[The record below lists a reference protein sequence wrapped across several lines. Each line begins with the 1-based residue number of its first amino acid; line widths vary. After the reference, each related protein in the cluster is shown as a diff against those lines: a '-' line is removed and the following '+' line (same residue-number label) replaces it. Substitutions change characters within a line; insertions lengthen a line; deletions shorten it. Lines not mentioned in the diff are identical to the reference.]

1 MSDEKNKKSENKEN
15 GYYFG
20 GIKEFN
26 LEEIEAEVLND
37 SVYLDV
43 FAGSD
48 VRYKENVEPL
58 EDSIGKIMSL
68 TAMKYDYKAASFPN
82 KNFSSRKQI
91 GLMAQSVEKVLP
103 ELVAT
108 DNDGYKAINYAHLT
122 PVLADAIKQLT
133 KKIEVLEAK
142 IEELESKK

>member
-1 MSDEKNKKSENKEN
+1 MSEDKKKSENKEN

-26 LEEIEAEVLND
+26 LEEIESEVLND

-48 VRYKENVEPL
+48 IRFKENAEPL
-58 EDSIGKIMSL
+58 NG
-68 TAMKYDYKAASFPN
+68 AMEKVLALSGFKYDYKTDAFPN
-82 KNFSSRKQI
+82 KRFSSNRQI
-91 GLMAQSVEKVLP
+91 GFMAQTVEKVLP

-108 DNDGYKAINYAHLT
+108 DENGYKAINYAQMA
-122 PVLADAIKQLT
+122 PVLAEAIKELNEKVVT
-133 KKIEVLEAK
+133 LEKKIK
-142 IEELESKK
+142 ELESK

>member
-1 MSDEKNKKSENKEN
+1 MSEDKKKKSENKED

-48 VRYKENVEPL
+48 IRFKQNVEPL
-58 EDSIGKIMSL
+58 AGSVEKIMSL
-68 TAMKYDYKAASFPN
+68 NAMKYDYKSEAFPN
-82 KNFSSRKQI
+82 KNFSSNKQI
-91 GLMAQSVEKVLP
+91 GFMAQSVEKVLP

-122 PVLADAIKQLT
+122 PVLAEAIKELNNKIET
-133 KKIEVLEAK
+133 LEKKIK
-142 IEELESKK
+142 ELESK

>member
-48 VRYKENVEPL
+48 VRFKENVEPL
-58 EDSIGKIMSL
+58 ENSIDKIMAL
-68 TAMKYDYKAASFPN
+68 TAMKYDYNTASFPN
-82 KNFSSRKQI
+82 KNFSNRKQI

-108 DNDGYKAINYAHLT
+108 DKDGYKAINYAHLT
-122 PVLADAIKQLT
+122 PVLADAVKQLT
-133 KKIEVLEAK
+133 KKIELLEKK
-142 IEELESKK
+142 IEDLESKK

>member
-1 MSDEKNKKSENKEN
+1 MSDDKDKKSESKEN

-37 SVYLDV
+37 TVYLDV

-58 EDSIGKIMSL
+58 EDSIDKIISL
-68 TAMKYDYKAASFPN
+68 TAMKYDYKTTNFPH

-108 DNDGYKAINYAHLT
+108 DSDGYKAINYSHLT
-122 PVLADAIKQLT
+122 PVLADAIKHLS
-133 KKIEVLEAK
+133 KKIEDLEAK
-142 IEELESKK
+142 IENLESEK